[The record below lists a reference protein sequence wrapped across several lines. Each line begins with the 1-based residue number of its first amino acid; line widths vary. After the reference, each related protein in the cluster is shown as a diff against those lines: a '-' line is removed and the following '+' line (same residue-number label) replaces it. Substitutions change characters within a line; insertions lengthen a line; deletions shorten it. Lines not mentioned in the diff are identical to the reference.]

1 MIINPTTSLR
11 ETEANQSP
19 AEKRLKTSD
28 VAVPVPLTGPT
39 VPDDEISPQAQLV
52 QHMIDAW
59 QSKDGT
65 VSGKI
70 LKEVDT
76 EAKTDAD
83 EAVVTTAGS
92 MNSDKSASVGN
103 TSGSASI
110 AVQQESR
117 VSGSQASQLDNFRAP
132 TASVQASGVGGGQQS
147 TPSVFMD
154 MLGQPAPQASIATR
168 DIVSP
173 PQQQSVALP
182 QPPVVDKSPI
192 PVHIPELEGVVSDTF
207 FEFDALPSLVEGRFE
222 ALAA

>member
-28 VAVPVPLTGPT
+28 VAVPVPLTGVA

-70 LKEVDT
+70 LKEVDA
-76 EAKTDAD
+76 ETDAD
-83 EAVVTTAGS
+83 EAVVPSAGFMS
-92 MNSDKSASVGN
+92 SDKSASVGN
-103 TSGSASI
+103 TSVGASI

-132 TASVQASGVGGGQQS
+132 TASVPASGVGGGQQS

-173 PQQQSVALP
+173 PQQQSVAP
-182 QPPVVDKSPI
+182 PPPPVVDKSPI
-192 PVHIPELEGVVSDTF
+192 PVHIPALEGVVSDTF
-207 FEFDALPSLVEGRFE
+207 FEFDAMPSLVEGRFE